1 MAGRGLDTH
10 IDFDDYWA
18 NGSGE
23 LAETAQELGYEGVKY
38 RDKVSDFVEY
48 NLSPSLIKRSKHL
61 KYTKQKDRM
70 AKLKES
76 SERIKAKKATEV
88 IPKKIFGDNSPSTP
102 PDEILHTSS
111 RPYKGG
117 KPDKDSWFG
126 NRDWYNEYVNILDD
140 GTPVHEF
147 GDNISS
153 IKPPKNT
160 RTLDIDFVKPENL
173 SKEATEFMSSVAK
186 KVQPENKEL
195 FKGLQ
200 NKDPEAIDEF
210 LCMWADGDGLA
221 ETARE
226 QGYGIV
232 KLGNEHFVLK
242 EVIDASEINKTPVK
256 NPKTGKLESSR
267 LEKLK
272 ESSERVKAK
281 TTSAFDKMA
290 EESSEELDEVLDIW
304 EGNADDKAGFIKWV
318 KSDAPYDKK
327 KYKVTAAWR
336 EAITK
341 LRKHIKD

>member
-1 MAGRGLDTH
+1 
-10 IDFDDYWA
+10 
-18 NGSGE
+18 
-23 LAETAQELGYEGVKY
+23 
-38 RDKVSDFVEY
+38 
-48 NLSPSLIKRSKHL
+48 
-61 KYTKQKDRM
+61 M

-186 KVQPENKEL
+186 KVQPE
-195 FKGLQ
+195 
-200 NKDPEAIDEF
+200 ID
-210 LCMWADGDGLA
+210 ARA
-221 ETARE
+221 ARE
-226 QGYGIV
+226 NMANGFAAFDAVLERRAFERHLFHG
-232 KLGNEHFVLK
+232 LGN
-242 EVIDASEINKTPVK
+242 
-256 NPKTGKLESSR
+256 G
-267 LEKLK
+267 
-272 ESSERVKAK
+272 
-281 TTSAFDKMA
+281 
-290 EESSEELDEVLDIW
+290 
-304 EGNADDKAGFIKWV
+304 
-318 KSDAPYDKK
+318 
-327 KYKVTAAWR
+327 
-336 EAITK
+336 
-341 LRKHIKD
+341 